1 MTSRNWGLH
10 HRKLE
15 SRKTRS
21 YLCAWSCF
29 SRVWLCDTLWTIAY
43 WVLLSMGF
51 FRQEYWSGL
60 PCPPPGDLPNPG
72 IEPVSLMSPDL
83 AGRFFITSATWE
95 ALWYISVRDWPSV
108 LWVLERIRMR
118 QVGYKDRLWNES
130 LTRVKCHFSFWNVWN
145 HHMLLIRFPKR
156 IL

>member
-1 MTSRNWGLH
+1 MTSRNWGLG
-10 HRKLE
+10 HRKQE

-29 SRVWLCDTLWTIAY
+29 SCVWLCDTLWTIAY
-43 WVLLSMGF
+43 WVLSMGF
-51 FRQEYWSGL
+51 FRQEYWNGF
-60 PCPPPGDLPNPG
+60 PCPSPGDLPNPE
-72 IEPVSLMSPDL
+72 IEPISLMSPDL
-83 AGRFFITSATWE
+83 AGRFFITSTTWE

-108 LWVLERIRMR
+108 LWVLECISMGE
-118 QVGYKDRLWNES
+118 VGYKHRLWNES
-130 LTRVKCHFSFWNVWN
+130 LTRVKCHFSLGNVWN